1 MDQNSLFE
9 LTAEYGEVYGTA
21 LPRDSYLL
29 KVVDYQENWIRLS
42 YQIGSDRAN
51 ALTNG
56 LVKPEPWELK
66 AMIRWQVDQA
76 LDIAD
81 TSVTPIIWLCHI
93 NDTGDIVAI
102 ESWDHSMDVEL
113 KFRFIGRF
121 KNYSSAIEH
130 LHQHYIF
137 DALDI

>member
-51 ALTNG
+51 ALTDG

-81 TSVTPIIWLCHI
+81 TSVTPIILSLIHI
-93 NDTGDIVAI
+93 
-102 ESWDHSMDVEL
+102 
-113 KFRFIGRF
+113 
-121 KNYSSAIEH
+121 
-130 LHQHYIF
+130 
-137 DALDI
+137 